1 MKERFAIPM
10 VHIDWNLPADDWNRA
25 LAQCPDATFF
35 HTDAWLQAIARSFGT
50 RIERARLTLPD
61 GSFALLPLSVRSL
74 AKGLVPLASVGETGA
89 YGGLVSP
96 ASLAPGQ
103 QSAAFAA
110 VRRRYPDLWVS
121 GNPFATQT
129 GGLVVPGGQLSQ
141 ESTHVLAL
149 KPLAELRQGFSRG
162 CKSRGNKARKAG
174 LTLRVSQH
182 PTDAARFYALYEDTV
197 VRWGDKLTWAR
208 PRAFFEHMVAEGGG
222 HVKLFLAYQ
231 GDRLVSGLLF
241 ASHGG
246 IAHYVAGATRADAL
260 PSCPSNFLMEE
271 AMAHYAEA
279 GYTRFDFG
287 PSNGLEGV
295 IQFKESFGAEPL
307 PFVAQRTSTAASR
320 LYFSLRRPYERLQAW
335 STQVRE
341 LRPVSPQP
349 TPAGT

>member
-1 MKERFAIPM
+1 
-10 VHIDWNLPADDWNRA
+10 
-25 LAQCPDATFF
+25 
-35 HTDAWLQAIARSFGT
+35 
-50 RIERARLTLPD
+50 
-61 GSFALLPLSVRSL
+61 
-74 AKGLVPLASVGETGA
+74 LASVGETGA

-96 ASLAPGQ
+96 APLAPGM
-103 QSAAFAA
+103 QSAAYAA

-129 GGLVVPGGQLSQ
+129 VGLVVPGGRLTQD
-141 ESTHVLAL
+141 STHVLAL

-174 LTLRVSQH
+174 LTLRISQH
-182 PTDAARFYALYEDTV
+182 PTDAARFYTLYEDTV

-208 PRAFFEHMVAEGGG
+208 PQAFFEQVVAQGDG

-241 ASHGG
+241 AAHGQ
-246 IAHYVAGATRADAL
+246 IAHYVAGATLAEAL
-260 PSCPSNFLMEE
+260 PHCPSNFLMEE
-271 AMAHYAEA
+271 AMAHYAE
-279 GYTRFDFG
+279 GGLTCFDFG
-287 PSNGLEGV
+287 PSNGLAGV
-295 IQFKESFGAEPL
+295 MQFKESFGAEPV
-307 PFVAQRTSTAASR
+307 PFVVQRTATVASR